1 MTAQM
6 IRHSGEN
13 KQTAAA
19 SKSDAAMPEI
29 EAVMHPHIYRIA
41 LACWLCFL
49 AVFWVTFWSSSNALF
64 QVVIGTAYAVIFFGV
79 PWQMSRIFTGERGD
93 EKSIW
98 QFLSEPFRTRTGT
111 MQGYEVL
118 LQVIM
123 VPVLLTLGGSVIG
136 IVIRA
141 ARASL

>member
-1 MTAQM
+1 MTAHA
-6 IRHSGEN
+6 IRHRDEDE
-13 KQTAAA
+13 QVPA
-19 SKSDAAMPEI
+19 PEI

-49 AVFWVTFWSSSNALF
+49 AVFWVTFWPSSGALF
-64 QVVIGTAYAVIFFGV
+64 QVVIATAYAVIFFGV
-79 PWQMSRIFTGERGD
+79 PYQMSRIFPGKRTA

-111 MQGYEVL
+111 MKGYEVL

-141 ARASL
+141 ARASM

>member
-1 MTAQM
+1 MTTQA
-6 IRHSGEN
+6 IHHSGESEPM
-13 KQTAAA
+13 AA
-19 SKSDAAMPEI
+19 PEI

-79 PWQMSRIFTGERGD
+79 PYQMSRIFPGKRTA

-111 MQGYEVL
+111 MKGYEVL

-123 VPVLLTLGGSVIG
+123 VPVLLTLGGSMIG

-141 ARASL
+141 ARASM

>member
-1 MTAQM
+1 MTTQA
-6 IRHSGEN
+6 IHHSGESEPM
-13 KQTAAA
+13 AA
-19 SKSDAAMPEI
+19 PEI

-79 PWQMSRIFTGERGD
+79 PYQMSRIFPGKRTA

-111 MQGYEVL
+111 MKGYEVL

-141 ARASL
+141 ARASM

>member
-1 MTAQM
+1 MTAQA
-6 IRHSGEN
+6 IRHSDEGE
-13 KQTAAA
+13 QTAA
-19 SKSDAAMPEI
+19 PEI
-29 EAVMHPHIYRIA
+29 ETVMHPHIYRIA
-41 LACWLCFL
+41 LVCWLCFL

-79 PWQMSRIFTGERGD
+79 PWQMSRIFPGKRTAD
-93 EKSIW
+93 KSIW

-111 MQGYEVL
+111 MRGYEVL

-141 ARASL
+141 ARVSM

>member
-1 MTAQM
+1 MTAQS
-6 IRHSGEN
+6 IPHSGEGD
-13 KQTAAA
+13 QTAT
-19 SKSDAAMPEI
+19 PEV

-41 LACWLCFL
+41 LVCWLCFL
-49 AVFWVTFWSSSNALF
+49 AVFWVTFWPSSNALF
-64 QVVIGTAYAVIFFGV
+64 QVVIATAYAVIFFGV
-79 PWQMSRIFTGERGD
+79 PYQMSRIFPGKRTA

-111 MQGYEVL
+111 MKGYEVL

-136 IVIRA
+136 MVIRS

>member
-1 MTAQM
+1 MTAQA
-6 IRHSGEN
+6 IRHSEAE
-13 KQTAAA
+13 QTTT
-19 SKSDAAMPEI
+19 SEV

-41 LACWLCFL
+41 LVCWLCFL

-79 PWQMSRIFTGERGD
+79 PWQMSRIFTGRRGD

-98 QFLSEPFRTRTGT
+98 QFLSEPFRIRTGT
-111 MQGYEVL
+111 MRGYEAL

-136 IVIRA
+136 IVIRS
-141 ARASL
+141 ARASM

>member
-1 MTAQM
+1 MTTQA
-6 IRHSGEN
+6 IHHSGESEPM
-13 KQTAAA
+13 AA
-19 SKSDAAMPEI
+19 PEI

-79 PWQMSRIFTGERGD
+79 PYQMSRIFPGKRTA

-111 MQGYEVL
+111 MKGYEVL

-136 IVIRA
+136 MVIRA
-141 ARASL
+141 ARAPL

>member
-1 MTAQM
+1 MTTQA
-6 IRHSGEN
+6 IHHSGESEPM
-13 KQTAAA
+13 AA
-19 SKSDAAMPEI
+19 PEI

-79 PWQMSRIFTGERGD
+79 PYQMSRIFPGKRTA
-93 EKSIW
+93 EKSVW

-111 MQGYEVL
+111 MRGYEVL

>member
-1 MTAQM
+1 MTTQA
-6 IRHSGEN
+6 IHHSGESEPM
-13 KQTAAA
+13 AA
-19 SKSDAAMPEI
+19 PEI

-79 PWQMSRIFTGERGD
+79 PYQMSRIFPGKRTA

-98 QFLSEPFRTRTGT
+98 RFLSEPFRTRTGT
-111 MQGYEVL
+111 MKGYEVL

-141 ARASL
+141 ARASM